1 MNKENVYWLDRVCL
15 SLYNDASCQFGAVT
29 LSSRLSVQTVFMMVD
44 NHRLTV
50 LVDGVRGDNSTFDS
64 LTDSDSY
71 PFGIYHHKS
80 NLLVSYNKK
89 DNFPRLDLRLI
100 LLEDEKAY
108 RTRCGF
114 SVKLQAVP
122 DLIEIL
128 LAMLRAVDPGA
139 QYPVRY
145 FENHP
150 IGNDLPADIISKFV
164 ARKNVQHIKKDPS
177 KKELPSKKEPR
188 KNQKDKSR
196 FGSSKSS
203 TSKLPGRPKLRTA
216 KEVSSLYDN
225 ETDLDDNV
233 MVDES
238 DNEYE

>member
-1 MNKENVYWLDRVCL
+1 
-15 SLYNDASCQFGAVT
+15 
-29 LSSRLSVQTVFMMVD
+29 MMVD
-44 NHRLTV
+44 NHRLTI
-50 LVDGVRGDNSTFDS
+50 LVDGVRGDNGTFDS

-122 DLIEIL
+122 DLSEIL
-128 LAMLRAVDPGA
+128 LFMLRAVDPGA

-150 IGNDLPADIISKFV
+150 IANDLPADIISKFIPKTYSKSV
-164 ARKNVQHIKKDPS
+164 
-177 KKELPSKKEPR
+177 KKETSRKDSTSGKAPK
-188 KNQKDKSR
+188 KNQKEKPKFGLPKSATA
-196 FGSSKSS
+196 KA
-203 TSKLPGRPKLRTA
+203 LIGRPKLRTA
-216 KEVSSLYDN
+216 KEVSLLSDN
-225 ETDLDDNV
+225 DTDIDEQRMAGETDIDS
-233 MVDES
+233 E
-238 DNEYE
+238 